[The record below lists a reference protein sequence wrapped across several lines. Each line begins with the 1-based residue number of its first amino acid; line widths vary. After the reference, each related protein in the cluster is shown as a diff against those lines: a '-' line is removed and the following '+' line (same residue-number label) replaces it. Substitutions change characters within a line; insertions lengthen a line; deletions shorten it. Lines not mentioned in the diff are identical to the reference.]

1 MSADSPVSRAP
12 EPRHADAAGC
22 VVQKFGGS
30 SVASAELI
38 QRVARRIA
46 ATREEKGR
54 VVVVVSAMGDST
66 DELLHLAHKVNP
78 DPPLR
83 EMDQLLSTGETIT
96 APLMAMALE
105 GLGVPAISLTG
116 LQAGIRTSSVHR
128 SARIVDIVPQRII
141 DELERGRVVVVVG
154 FQGVDEALDIT
165 TLGRGGTDTTAVALA
180 VELSAERC
188 EIYTDVAGVYTAD
201 PRVEPRARPI
211 PEIAYQEMLE
221 FAAVGAKVM
230 HPRAVEIGETYS
242 MPIVVR
248 STFEDQPGTL
258 ICQHPAME
266 DRQKIRGIAHDSG
279 VAKVIL
285 TRVPDRPG
293 IAAAVFDAIG
303 KAGINVDI
311 IVQNVSHDGFTDL
324 SFTIAEEDLSRSRP
338 VLEEVAREVQA
349 GQVVADTG
357 IATVSVVGTAF
368 LGTPGMFARIFDA
381 LSAQGINV
389 EQITTSQ
396 IHVTVVIARDRVAD
410 AVRALHAEFEL
421 DRD

>member
-1 MSADSPVSRAP
+1 MNDTSRQ
-12 EPRHADAAGC
+12 C
-22 VVQKFGGS
+22 IVQKFGGS

-46 ATREEKGR
+46 ATRAERGR
-54 VVVVVSAMGDST
+54 VVAVVSAMGDST
-66 DELLHLAHKVNP
+66 DELISLAHKVNP
-78 DPPLR
+78 APPSR

-105 GLGVPAISLTG
+105 RLGVPAISLTG

-128 SARIVDIVPQRII
+128 SARIVDIVPQRIV
-141 DELERGRVVVVVG
+141 DELERGRVVVVAG

-201 PRVEPRARPI
+201 PRVEPRARLI

-368 LGTPGMFARIFDA
+368 LGTPGMSARIFGA

-421 DRD
+421 EHD

>member
-1 MSADSPVSRAP
+1 
-12 EPRHADAAGC
+12 
-22 VVQKFGGS
+22 
-30 SVASAELI
+30 
-38 QRVARRIA
+38 VARRIA
-46 ATREEKGR
+46 ATRAERGR
-54 VVVVVSAMGDST
+54 VVAVVSAMGDST
-66 DELLHLAHKVNP
+66 DELISLAHKVNP
-78 DPPLR
+78 APPSR

-105 GLGVPAISLTG
+105 RLGVPAISLTG

-128 SARIVDIVPQRII
+128 SARIVDIVPQRIV
-141 DELERGRVVVVVG
+141 DELERGRVVVVAG

-201 PRVEPRARPI
+201 PRVEPRARLI

>member
-1 MSADSPVSRAP
+1 MI
-12 EPRHADAAGC
+12 AGSESTMTDPSDHC
-22 VVQKFGGS
+22 IVQKFGGS

-46 ATREEKGR
+46 ATRSERGR

-66 DELLHLAHKVNP
+66 DELISLAHKVNSA
-78 DPPLR
+78 PPLR

-105 GLGVPAISLTG
+105 RLGVPAISLTG
-116 LQAGIRTSSVHR
+116 PQAGIRTSNVHR

-141 DELERGRVVVVVG
+141 DELGRGKVVVVAG
-154 FQGVDEALDIT
+154 FQGTTDQFDIT
-165 TLGRGGTDTTAVALA
+165 TLGRGGSDTTAVALA
-180 VELSAERC
+180 VALAADRC
-188 EIYTDVAGVYTAD
+188 EIYTDVTGVYTAD

-211 PEIAYQEMLE
+211 PEIAYSEMLE
-221 FAAVGAKVM
+221 FAAVGAKVL
-230 HPRAVEIGETYS
+230 HPRAVEIGEAYA

-248 STFEDQPGTL
+248 STFEDHPGTL

-293 IAAAVFDAIG
+293 IAAAVFGAIG

-338 VLEEVAREVQA
+338 VLEEVAREIGA
-349 GQVVADTG
+349 EQVAVDTG

-368 LGTPGMFARIFDA
+368 LGTPGMFARIFQA

-421 DRD
+421 ERD

>member
-1 MSADSPVSRAP
+1 MPDTSRQ
-12 EPRHADAAGC
+12 C
-22 VVQKFGGS
+22 IVQKFGGS

-46 ATREEKGR
+46 ATHAERGR
-54 VVVVVSAMGDST
+54 VVAVVSAMGDST
-66 DELLHLAHKVNP
+66 DELISLAHKVNP
-78 DPPLR
+78 APPSR

-96 APLMAMALE
+96 APLLAMALE
-105 GLGVPAISLTG
+105 RLGVAAISLTG

-141 DELERGRVVVVVG
+141 DELERGRVVVVAG

-188 EIYTDVAGVYTAD
+188 EIFTDVAGVYTAD
-201 PRVEPRARPI
+201 PRVEPRARLI

-396 IHVTVVIARDRVAD
+396 IHVTVIIARDRVAD

-421 DRD
+421 EHD

>member
-1 MSADSPVSRAP
+1 
-12 EPRHADAAGC
+12 
-22 VVQKFGGS
+22 
-30 SVASAELI
+30 
-38 QRVARRIA
+38 VARRIA
-46 ATREEKGR
+46 ATRAERGR
-54 VVVVVSAMGDST
+54 VVAVVSAMGDST
-66 DELLHLAHKVNP
+66 DELISLAHKVNP
-78 DPPLR
+78 APSSR

-105 GLGVPAISLTG
+105 RLGVPAISLTG

-128 SARIVDIVPQRII
+128 SARIVDIVPQRMI
-141 DELERGRVVVVVG
+141 DELERGRVVVVAG

-201 PRVEPRARPI
+201 PRVEPRARLI

>member
-1 MSADSPVSRAP
+1 MIAGSEPAMSDTSD
-12 EPRHADAAGC
+12 HC
-22 VVQKFGGS
+22 IVQKFGGS

-46 ATREEKGR
+46 ATRAERGK

-66 DELLHLAHKVNP
+66 DELISLAHKVNSA
-78 DPPLR
+78 PPLR

-105 GLGVPAISLTG
+105 RLGVPAISLTG
-116 LQAGIRTSSVHR
+116 PQAGIRTSNVHR

-141 DELERGRVVVVVG
+141 DELGRGKVVVVAG
-154 FQGVDEALDIT
+154 FQGTTDQFDIT
-165 TLGRGGTDTTAVALA
+165 TLGRGGSDTTAVALA
-180 VELSAERC
+180 VALAADRC
-188 EIYTDVAGVYTAD
+188 EIYTDVTGVYTAD

-211 PEIAYQEMLE
+211 PEIAYSEMLE
-221 FAAVGAKVM
+221 FAAVGAKVL
-230 HPRAVEIGETYS
+230 HPRAVEIGEAYA

-248 STFEDQPGTL
+248 STFEDHPGTL

-293 IAAAVFDAIG
+293 IAAAVFGAIG

-338 VLEEVAREVQA
+338 VLEEVAREVGA
-349 GQVVADTG
+349 EQVAVDTG

-368 LGTPGMFARIFDA
+368 LGTPGMFARIFQA

-396 IHVTVVIARDRVAD
+396 IHVTVIIARDRVAD

-421 DRD
+421 ERD

>member
-1 MSADSPVSRAP
+1 MTDTSR
-12 EPRHADAAGC
+12 RC
-22 VVQKFGGS
+22 IVQKFGGS

-46 ATREEKGR
+46 ATRAEGGR
-54 VVVVVSAMGDST
+54 VVAVVSAMGDST
-66 DELLHLAHKVNP
+66 DELISLAHKVNP
-78 DPPLR
+78 APPSR

-105 GLGVPAISLTG
+105 RLGVPAISLTG

-141 DELERGRVVVVVG
+141 DELERGRVVVVAG

-293 IAAAVFDAIG
+293 IAAAVFGAIG

-338 VLEEVAREVQA
+338 VLEEVARDVQA
-349 GQVVADTG
+349 GQVVTDTG

-396 IHVTVVIARDRVAD
+396 IHVTVIIARDRVAD

>member
-1 MSADSPVSRAP
+1 MNDTSRQ
-12 EPRHADAAGC
+12 C
-22 VVQKFGGS
+22 IVQKFGGS

-46 ATREEKGR
+46 ATRAERGR
-54 VVVVVSAMGDST
+54 VVAVVSAMGDST
-66 DELLHLAHKVNP
+66 DELISLAHKVNP
-78 DPPLR
+78 APPSR

-105 GLGVPAISLTG
+105 RLGVPAISLTG

-128 SARIVDIVPQRII
+128 SARIVDIVPQRIV
-141 DELERGRVVVVVG
+141 DELERGRVVVVAG

-201 PRVEPRARPI
+201 PRVEPRARLI

-396 IHVTVVIARDRVAD
+396 IHVTVIIARDRVAD

-421 DRD
+421 EHD

>member
-1 MSADSPVSRAP
+1 MTAGTDSALTDTSR
-12 EPRHADAAGC
+12 RC
-22 VVQKFGGS
+22 IVQKFGGS

-46 ATREEKGR
+46 ATHAKRGR
-54 VVVVVSAMGDST
+54 VVAVVSAMGDST
-66 DELLHLAHKVNP
+66 DELISLAHKVNP
-78 DPPLR
+78 APPSR

-105 GLGVPAISLTG
+105 RLGVPAISLTG

-128 SARIVDIVPQRII
+128 SARIVDIVPQRMI
-141 DELERGRVVVVVG
+141 DELERGRVVVVAG

-188 EIYTDVAGVYTAD
+188 EIFTDVAGVYTAD
-201 PRVEPRARPI
+201 PRVEPRARLI
-211 PEIAYQEMLE
+211 PEIAYEEMLE

-421 DRD
+421 EHD

>member
-1 MSADSPVSRAP
+1 MNDTSRQ
-12 EPRHADAAGC
+12 C
-22 VVQKFGGS
+22 IVQKLGGS

-46 ATREEKGR
+46 ATRAERGR
-54 VVVVVSAMGDST
+54 VVAVVSAMGDST
-66 DELLHLAHKVNP
+66 DELISLAHKVNP
-78 DPPLR
+78 APPSR

-105 GLGVPAISLTG
+105 RLGVPAISLTG

-128 SARIVDIVPQRII
+128 SARIVDIVPQRIV
-141 DELERGRVVVVVG
+141 DELERGRVVVVAG
-154 FQGVDEALDIT
+154 FQGVDEELDIT
-165 TLGRGGTDTTAVALA
+165 TLGRGGPDTTAVALA

-201 PRVEPRARPI
+201 PRVEPRARLI

-421 DRD
+421 EHD

>member
-1 MSADSPVSRAP
+1 MNDTSRQ
-12 EPRHADAAGC
+12 C
-22 VVQKFGGS
+22 IVQKFGGS

-46 ATREEKGR
+46 ATRAERGR
-54 VVVVVSAMGDST
+54 VVAVVSAMGDST
-66 DELLHLAHKVNP
+66 DELISLAHKVNP
-78 DPPLR
+78 APPSR

-105 GLGVPAISLTG
+105 RLGVPAISLTG

-128 SARIVDIVPQRII
+128 SARIVDIVPQRIV
-141 DELERGRVVVVVG
+141 DELERGRVVVVAG

-201 PRVEPRARPI
+201 PRVEPRARLI

-421 DRD
+421 EHD

>member
-1 MSADSPVSRAP
+1 MPDTSRQ
-12 EPRHADAAGC
+12 C
-22 VVQKFGGS
+22 IVQKFGGS

-46 ATREEKGR
+46 ATHAERGR
-54 VVVVVSAMGDST
+54 VVAVVSAMGDST
-66 DELLHLAHKVNP
+66 DELISLAHKVNP
-78 DPPLR
+78 APPSR

-96 APLMAMALE
+96 APLLAMALE
-105 GLGVPAISLTG
+105 RLGVAAISLTG

-141 DELERGRVVVVVG
+141 DELERGRVVVVAG

-188 EIYTDVAGVYTAD
+188 EIFTDVAGVYTAD
-201 PRVEPRARPI
+201 PRVEPRARLI

-293 IAAAVFDAIG
+293 IAAAVFSAIG

-324 SFTIAEEDLSRSRP
+324 AFTIAEEDLSRSRP

-349 GQVVADTG
+349 GQLVADTG

-368 LGTPGMFARIFDA
+368 LGTPGMSARIFSA

-396 IHVTVVIARDRVAD
+396 IHVTVIIARDRVAD

-421 DRD
+421 ESD

>member
-1 MSADSPVSRAP
+1 MN
-12 EPRHADAAGC
+12 PRC

-38 QRVARRIA
+38 QHVARRIA
-46 ATREEKGR
+46 KTRAQQER

-66 DELLHLAHKVNP
+66 DELIGLAHRVNAA
-78 DPPLR
+78 PPNR

-105 GLGVPAISLTG
+105 GLGVSAISLTG
-116 LQAGIRTSSVHR
+116 MQAGIRTSDIHR

-141 DELERGRVVVVVG
+141 DELDRGRVVVVAG
-154 FQGVDEALDIT
+154 FQGATDSLDIT
-165 TLGRGGTDTTAVALA
+165 TLGRGGSDTTAVALA
-180 VELSAERC
+180 VELKADRC

-201 PRVEPRARPI
+201 PRLEPRARPI
-211 PEIAYQEMLE
+211 PEIAYAEMLE

-230 HPRAVEIGETYS
+230 HPRAVEIGETYA

-248 STFEDQPGTL
+248 STFEDHPGTL

-266 DRQKIRGIAHDSG
+266 DRQKIRGIAHDTG

-293 IAAAVFDAIG
+293 IAAAVFTAIG
-303 KAGINVDI
+303 DAGINVDI
-311 IVQNVSHDGFTDL
+311 IVQNVSHDGLTDL
-324 SFTIAEEDLSRSRP
+324 SFTIAEEDLSRARP
-338 VLEEVAREVQA
+338 VLDEVARRVGAEQM
-349 GQVVADTG
+349 VADTD
-357 IATVSVVGTAF
+357 IASVSVVGTAF
-368 LGTPGMFARIFDA
+368 LGTPGMFARIFRA
-381 LSAQGINV
+381 LSARGINV

-396 IHVTVVIARDRVAD
+396 IHVTVIIARDRVAD

-421 DRD
+421 EQD

>member
-1 MSADSPVSRAP
+1 MNDTSRQ
-12 EPRHADAAGC
+12 C
-22 VVQKFGGS
+22 IVQKFGGS

-46 ATREEKGR
+46 ATRAERGR
-54 VVVVVSAMGDST
+54 VVAVVSAMGDST
-66 DELLHLAHKVNP
+66 DELISLAHKVNP
-78 DPPLR
+78 APPSR

-105 GLGVPAISLTG
+105 RLGVPAISLTG

-141 DELERGRVVVVVG
+141 DELERGRVVVVAG

-201 PRVEPRARPI
+201 PRVEPRARLI

-421 DRD
+421 EHD

>member
-1 MSADSPVSRAP
+1 MNDTSRQ
-12 EPRHADAAGC
+12 C
-22 VVQKFGGS
+22 IVQKFGGS

-46 ATREEKGR
+46 ATRAERGR
-54 VVVVVSAMGDST
+54 VVAVVSAMGDST
-66 DELLHLAHKVNP
+66 DELISLAHKVNP
-78 DPPLR
+78 APPSR

-105 GLGVPAISLTG
+105 RLGVPAISLTG

-128 SARIVDIVPQRII
+128 SARIVDIVPQRMI
-141 DELERGRVVVVVG
+141 DELERGRVVVVAG

-201 PRVEPRARPI
+201 PRVEPRARLI

-421 DRD
+421 EHD

>member
-1 MSADSPVSRAP
+1 MTDTS
-12 EPRHADAAGC
+12 HQC
-22 VVQKFGGS
+22 IVQKFGGS

-46 ATREEKGR
+46 ATHAEGGR
-54 VVVVVSAMGDST
+54 VVAVVSAMGDST
-66 DELLHLAHKVNP
+66 DELISLAHKVNP
-78 DPPLR
+78 APPSR

-105 GLGVPAISLTG
+105 RLGVPAISLTG

-141 DELERGRVVVVVG
+141 DELERGRVVVVAG
-154 FQGVDEALDIT
+154 FQGVDDALDIT

-201 PRVEPRARPI
+201 PRVEPRARLI

-293 IAAAVFDAIG
+293 IAAAVFGAIG

-324 SFTIAEEDLSRSRP
+324 SFTIAEEDLARSRP
-338 VLEEVAREVQA
+338 VLDEVARDVQA
-349 GQVVADTG
+349 GQVVTDTG

-396 IHVTVVIARDRVAD
+396 IHVTVIIARDRVAD

>member
-1 MSADSPVSRAP
+1 MPDTSRQ
-12 EPRHADAAGC
+12 C
-22 VVQKFGGS
+22 IVQKFGGS

-46 ATREEKGR
+46 ATHAERGR
-54 VVVVVSAMGDST
+54 VVAVVSAMGDST
-66 DELLHLAHKVNP
+66 DELISLAHKVNP
-78 DPPLR
+78 APPSR

-96 APLMAMALE
+96 APLLAMALE
-105 GLGVPAISLTG
+105 RLGVAAISLTG

-141 DELERGRVVVVVG
+141 DELERGRVVVVAG

-188 EIYTDVAGVYTAD
+188 EIFTDVAGVYTAD
-201 PRVEPRARPI
+201 PRVEPRARLI

-293 IAAAVFDAIG
+293 IASAVFSAIG

-324 SFTIAEEDLSRSRP
+324 AFTIAEEDLSRSRP

-349 GQVVADTG
+349 GQLVADTG

-368 LGTPGMFARIFDA
+368 LGTPGMSARIFGA

-396 IHVTVVIARDRVAD
+396 IHVTVIIARDRVAD

-421 DRD
+421 EHD

>member
-1 MSADSPVSRAP
+1 MNAGSESAMTDTS
-12 EPRHADAAGC
+12 HQC
-22 VVQKFGGS
+22 IVQKFGGS

-46 ATREEKGR
+46 ATRAEGVR
-54 VVVVVSAMGDST
+54 VVAVVSAMGDST
-66 DELLHLAHKVNP
+66 DELISLAHKVNP
-78 DPPLR
+78 APPSR

-105 GLGVPAISLTG
+105 RLGVPAISLTG

-141 DELERGRVVVVVG
+141 DELARGKVVVVAG

-201 PRVEPRARPI
+201 PRVEPRARLI

-293 IAAAVFDAIG
+293 IAAAVFGAIG
-303 KAGINVDI
+303 RAGINVDI

-338 VLEEVAREVQA
+338 VLDEVARDVQA
-349 GQVVADTG
+349 EQVVADTG

-396 IHVTVVIARDRVAD
+396 IHVTVIIARDRVAD

-421 DRD
+421 EHD

>member
-1 MSADSPVSRAP
+1 MTSP
-12 EPRHADAAGC
+12 C

-46 ATREEKGR
+46 ATRAEHAR
-54 VVVVVSAMGDST
+54 VVAVVSAMGDST
-66 DELLHLAHKVNP
+66 DELISLAHKVNP
-78 DPPLR
+78 VPPSR
-83 EMDQLLSTGETIT
+83 EMDQLLSVGETIT
-96 APLMAMALE
+96 APLLAMALE
-105 GLGVPAISLTG
+105 RLGVPAISLTG
-116 LQAGIRTSSVHR
+116 LQAGIRTSDVHR

-141 DELERGRVVVVVG
+141 DELERGRVVVVAG
-154 FQGVDEALDIT
+154 FQGVNEALDIT

-188 EIYTDVAGVYTAD
+188 EIFTDVAGVYTAD
-201 PRVEPRARPI
+201 PRIEPRARPI
-211 PEIAYQEMLE
+211 PEIAYAEMLE

-279 VAKVIL
+279 VAKIIL
-285 TRVPDRPG
+285 TRMPDRPG
-293 IAAAVFDAIG
+293 VAAAVFGPIG
-303 KAGINVDI
+303 RAGINVDI

-324 SFTIAEEDLSRSRP
+324 AFTIAEEDLPRSRP
-338 VLEEVAREVQA
+338 VLEEVARTVKAE
-349 GQVVADTG
+349 QVVADTS

-368 LGTPGMFARIFDA
+368 LGTPGMFARIFQA

-421 DRD
+421 ESD

>member
-1 MSADSPVSRAP
+1 MI
-12 EPRHADAAGC
+12 AGSESTMTDPFDHC
-22 VVQKFGGS
+22 IVQKFGGS

-46 ATREEKGR
+46 ATRAERGK

-66 DELLHLAHKVNP
+66 DELISLAHKVNSA
-78 DPPLR
+78 PPLR

-105 GLGVPAISLTG
+105 RLGVPAISLTG
-116 LQAGIRTSSVHR
+116 PQAGIRTSNVHR

-141 DELERGRVVVVVG
+141 DELGRGKVVVVAG
-154 FQGVDEALDIT
+154 FQGTTDQFDIT
-165 TLGRGGTDTTAVALA
+165 TLGRGGSDTTAVALA
-180 VELSAERC
+180 VALAADRC
-188 EIYTDVAGVYTAD
+188 EIYTDVTGVYTAD

-211 PEIAYQEMLE
+211 PEIAYSEMLE
-221 FAAVGAKVM
+221 FAAVGAKVL
-230 HPRAVEIGETYS
+230 HPRAVEIGEAYA

-248 STFEDQPGTL
+248 STFEDHPGTL

-293 IAAAVFDAIG
+293 IAAAVFGAIG

-338 VLEEVAREVQA
+338 VLEEVAREIGA
-349 GQVVADTG
+349 EQVAVDTG

-368 LGTPGMFARIFDA
+368 LGTPGMFARIFQA

-421 DRD
+421 ERD

>member
-1 MSADSPVSRAP
+1 MS
-12 EPRHADAAGC
+12 RHC
-22 VVQKFGGS
+22 VVQKYGGS

-38 QRVARRIA
+38 SRVAKRIA
-46 ATREEKGR
+46 ATRRERDR

-66 DELLHLAHKVNP
+66 DELLALAQKVNP
-78 DPPLR
+78 AAPSR
-83 EMDQLLSTGETIT
+83 EMDQLLATGETTT

-105 GLGVPAISLTG
+105 RLGVRAISLTG
-116 LQAGIRTSSVHR
+116 LQAGIRTSSTHR

-141 DELERGRVVVVVG
+141 DELEAGRVVVVAG
-154 FQGVDEALDIT
+154 FQGATEDLDIT
-165 TLGRGGTDTTAVALA
+165 TLGRGGSDTTAVALA
-180 VELSAERC
+180 VELEAERC

-211 PEIAYQEMLE
+211 PEIAYAEMLE

-230 HPRAVEIGETYS
+230 HPRAVEIGETYE

-248 STFEDQPGTL
+248 STFGDGPGTL
-258 ICQHPAME
+258 ICKHPAME

-293 IAAAVFDAIG
+293 IAATVFGAIG
-303 KAGINVDI
+303 AAGINVDI
-311 IVQNVSHDGFTDL
+311 IVQNVSHDGLTDL
-324 SFTIAEEDLSRSRP
+324 SFTIAEEDLARARP
-338 VLEEVAREVQA
+338 VLDEVARKVGATEI
-349 GQVVADTG
+349 VADTA

-368 LGTPGMFARIFDA
+368 LGTPGMFARIFRA
-381 LSAQGINV
+381 LSARQINV

-396 IHVTVVIARDRVAD
+396 IHVTVVIARDRVAE
-410 AVRALHAEFEL
+410 AVQALHAEFEL
-421 DRD
+421 EQD

>member
-1 MSADSPVSRAP
+1 MTAGTDSALTDTSR
-12 EPRHADAAGC
+12 RC
-22 VVQKFGGS
+22 IVQKFGGS

-46 ATREEKGR
+46 ATHAKRGR
-54 VVVVVSAMGDST
+54 VVAVVSAMGDST
-66 DELLHLAHKVNP
+66 DELISLAHKVNP
-78 DPPLR
+78 APPSR

-105 GLGVPAISLTG
+105 RLGVPAISLTG

-141 DELERGRVVVVVG
+141 DELERGRVVVVAG

-188 EIYTDVAGVYTAD
+188 QIYTDVAGVYTPD
-201 PRVEPRARPI
+201 PRVEPRARLI
-211 PEIAYQEMLE
+211 PELAYEEMLE

-230 HPRAVEIGETYS
+230 HPRALEIGETYS

-293 IAAAVFDAIG
+293 IAAAVFGAIG

-349 GQVVADTG
+349 EQVVADTG

-396 IHVTVVIARDRVAD
+396 IHVTVIIARDRVAD

-421 DRD
+421 EHD

>member
-1 MSADSPVSRAP
+1 MNDTSRQ
-12 EPRHADAAGC
+12 C
-22 VVQKFGGS
+22 IVQKFGGS

-46 ATREEKGR
+46 ATRAERGR
-54 VVVVVSAMGDST
+54 VVAVVSAMGDST
-66 DELLHLAHKVNP
+66 DELISLAHKVNP
-78 DPPLR
+78 APSSR

-105 GLGVPAISLTG
+105 RLGVPAISLTG

-128 SARIVDIVPQRII
+128 SARIVDIVPQRMI
-141 DELERGRVVVVVG
+141 DELERGRVVVVAG

-201 PRVEPRARPI
+201 PRVEPRARLI

-349 GQVVADTG
+349 GQLVADTG

>member
-1 MSADSPVSRAP
+1 MNDTSRQ
-12 EPRHADAAGC
+12 C
-22 VVQKFGGS
+22 IVQKFGGS

-46 ATREEKGR
+46 ATRAERGR
-54 VVVVVSAMGDST
+54 VVAVVSAMGDST
-66 DELLHLAHKVNP
+66 DELISLAHKVNP
-78 DPPLR
+78 APPSR

-105 GLGVPAISLTG
+105 RLGVPAISLTG

-128 SARIVDIVPQRII
+128 SARIVDIVPQRIV
-141 DELERGRVVVVVG
+141 DELERGRVVVVAG

-201 PRVEPRARPI
+201 PRVEPRARLI

>member
-1 MSADSPVSRAP
+1 MNDTSRQ
-12 EPRHADAAGC
+12 C
-22 VVQKFGGS
+22 IVQKFGGS

-46 ATREEKGR
+46 ATRAERGR
-54 VVVVVSAMGDST
+54 VVAVVSAMGDST
-66 DELLHLAHKVNP
+66 DELISLAHKVNP
-78 DPPLR
+78 APPSR

-105 GLGVPAISLTG
+105 RLGVPAISLTG

-128 SARIVDIVPQRII
+128 SARIVDIVPQRIV
-141 DELERGRVVVVVG
+141 DELERGRVVVVAG

-201 PRVEPRARPI
+201 PRVEPRARLI

-368 LGTPGMFARIFDA
+368 LGTPGMFARIFQA

>member
-1 MSADSPVSRAP
+1 MN
-12 EPRHADAAGC
+12 PRC

-38 QRVARRIA
+38 QHVAKRIA
-46 ATREEKGR
+46 KTRAQQER

-66 DELLHLAHKVNP
+66 DELIGLAHRVNAA
-78 DPPLR
+78 PPNR

-105 GLGVPAISLTG
+105 GLGVSAISLTG
-116 LQAGIRTSSVHR
+116 MQAGIRTSDIHR

-141 DELERGRVVVVVG
+141 DELDRGRVVVVAG
-154 FQGVDEALDIT
+154 FQGATDSLDIT
-165 TLGRGGTDTTAVALA
+165 TLGRGGSDTTAVALA
-180 VELSAERC
+180 VELKADRC

-201 PRVEPRARPI
+201 PRLEPRARPI
-211 PEIAYQEMLE
+211 PEIAYAEMLE

-230 HPRAVEIGETYS
+230 HPRAVEIGETYE

-248 STFEDQPGTL
+248 SSFEDHPGTL

-266 DRQKIRGIAHDSG
+266 DRQKIRGIAHDTG

-293 IAAAVFDAIG
+293 IAAAVFTAIG
-303 KAGINVDI
+303 DAGINVDI
-311 IVQNVSHDGFTDL
+311 IVQNVSHDGLTDL
-324 SFTIAEEDLSRSRP
+324 AFTIAEEDLSRARP
-338 VLEEVAREVQA
+338 VLDEVARRVGAEQM
-349 GQVVADTG
+349 VADTD
-357 IATVSVVGTAF
+357 IASVSVVGTAF
-368 LGTPGMFARIFDA
+368 LGTPGMFARIFRA
-381 LSAQGINV
+381 LSARGINV

-396 IHVTVVIARDRVAD
+396 IHVTVIIARDRVAD
-410 AVRALHAEFEL
+410 AVQALHAEFEL
-421 DRD
+421 EQD

>member
-1 MSADSPVSRAP
+1 MIAGSTPVTNPSAR
-12 EPRHADAAGC
+12 C
-22 VVQKFGGS
+22 IVQKFGGS
-30 SVASAELI
+30 SVASADLI

-46 ATREEKGR
+46 ATRAEHAQ
-54 VVVVVSAMGDST
+54 VVAVVSAMGDST
-66 DELLHLAHKVNP
+66 DELISLAHKVNP
-78 DPPLR
+78 APPSR
-83 EMDQLLSTGETIT
+83 EVDQLLSTGETIT

-105 GLGVPAISLTG
+105 RLGVPAISLTG

-141 DELERGRVVVVVG
+141 DELERGRVVVVAG
-154 FQGVDEALDIT
+154 FQGVDELLDIT

-211 PEIAYQEMLE
+211 PEIAYPEMLE

-293 IAAAVFDAIG
+293 IAATVFGAIG
-303 KAGINVDI
+303 AAGINVDI

-338 VLEEVAREVQA
+338 VLEEVARSVGAE
-349 GQVVADTG
+349 QVVADAG
-357 IATVSVVGTAF
+357 VATVSVVGTAF
-368 LGTPGMFARIFDA
+368 LGTPGMFARIFQA

-396 IHVTVVIARDRVAD
+396 IHVTVIIARDRVAD

-421 DRD
+421 EHD

>member
-1 MSADSPVSRAP
+1 MNDTSRQ
-12 EPRHADAAGC
+12 C
-22 VVQKFGGS
+22 IVQKFGGS

-46 ATREEKGR
+46 ATRAERGR
-54 VVVVVSAMGDST
+54 VVAVVSAMGDST
-66 DELLHLAHKVNP
+66 DELISLAHKVNP
-78 DPPLR
+78 APSSR

-105 GLGVPAISLTG
+105 RLGVPAISLTG

-128 SARIVDIVPQRII
+128 SARIVDIVPQRIV
-141 DELERGRVVVVVG
+141 DELERGRVVVVAG

-201 PRVEPRARPI
+201 PRVEPRARLI

>member
-1 MSADSPVSRAP
+1 MNDTSRQ
-12 EPRHADAAGC
+12 C
-22 VVQKFGGS
+22 IVQKFGGS

-46 ATREEKGR
+46 ATRAERGR
-54 VVVVVSAMGDST
+54 VVAVVSAMGDST
-66 DELLHLAHKVNP
+66 DELISLAHKVNP
-78 DPPLR
+78 APPSR

-105 GLGVPAISLTG
+105 RLGVPAISLTG

-128 SARIVDIVPQRII
+128 SARIVDIVPQRIV
-141 DELERGRVVVVVG
+141 DELERGRVVVVAG

-201 PRVEPRARPI
+201 PRVEPRARRI
-211 PEIAYQEMLE
+211 PEIAYEEMLE
-221 FAAVGAKVM
+221 FAAGGAKVM

-421 DRD
+421 EHD

>member
-1 MSADSPVSRAP
+1 MTDTS
-12 EPRHADAAGC
+12 HQC
-22 VVQKFGGS
+22 IVQKFGGS
-30 SVASAELI
+30 SVASTELI

-46 ATREEKGR
+46 ATRAERGR
-54 VVVVVSAMGDST
+54 VVAVVSAMGDST
-66 DELLHLAHKVNP
+66 DELISLAHKVNP
-78 DPPLR
+78 APPSR

-105 GLGVPAISLTG
+105 RLGVPAISLTG

-141 DELERGRVVVVVG
+141 DELERGRVVVVAG
-154 FQGVDEALDIT
+154 FQGVDDALDIT

-201 PRVEPRARPI
+201 PRVEPRARLI

-230 HPRAVEIGETYS
+230 HPRAIEIGETYS

-293 IAAAVFDAIG
+293 IAAAVFGAIG

-338 VLEEVAREVQA
+338 VLDEVARYVQA
-349 GQVVADTG
+349 GQVVTDTG

-396 IHVTVVIARDRVAD
+396 IHVTVIIARDRVAD

>member
-1 MSADSPVSRAP
+1 MS
-12 EPRHADAAGC
+12 PRC
-22 VVQKFGGS
+22 VVQKYGGS

-38 QRVARRIA
+38 QRVAKRVA
-46 ATREEKGR
+46 ATRRERDR

-66 DELLHLAHKVNP
+66 DELIGLAHRVNP
-78 DPPLR
+78 APPNR
-83 EMDQLLSTGETIT
+83 EMDMLLSTGETIT

-116 LQAGIRTSSVHR
+116 MQAGIRTSDSHR
-128 SARIVDIVPQRII
+128 SARIVDVVPQRII
-141 DELERGRVVVVVG
+141 DELDRGRVVVVAG
-154 FQGVDEALDIT
+154 FQGATEGLDIT
-165 TLGRGGTDTTAVALA
+165 TLGRGGSDTTAVALA
-180 VELSAERC
+180 VELQAERC

-211 PEIAYQEMLE
+211 PEIAYAEMLE

-248 STFEDQPGTL
+248 STFDDHPGTL
-258 ICQHPAME
+258 ICEHPHME
-266 DRQKIRGIAHDSG
+266 DGPKIRGIAHDTG

-293 IAAAVFDAIG
+293 IAAAVFTSIG
-303 KAGINVDI
+303 DAGINVDI

-324 SFTIAEEDLSRSRP
+324 SFTVAQEDLPRARP
-338 VLEEVAREVQA
+338 VLEEVARAVGAERVE
-349 GQVVADTG
+349 ADTH

-368 LGTPGMFARIFDA
+368 LGTPGMFARIFRA

-396 IHVTVVIARDRVAD
+396 IHVTVVIARDRVGD

-421 DRD
+421 ERD

>member
-1 MSADSPVSRAP
+1 MPDTSRQ
-12 EPRHADAAGC
+12 C
-22 VVQKFGGS
+22 IVQKFGGS

-46 ATREEKGR
+46 ATHAERGR
-54 VVVVVSAMGDST
+54 VVAVVSAMGDST
-66 DELLHLAHKVNP
+66 DELISLAHKVNP
-78 DPPLR
+78 APPSR

-96 APLMAMALE
+96 APLLAMALE
-105 GLGVPAISLTG
+105 RLGVAAISLTG

-141 DELERGRVVVVVG
+141 DELERGRVVVVAG

-188 EIYTDVAGVYTAD
+188 EIFTDVAGVYTAD
-201 PRVEPRARPI
+201 PRVEPRARLI

-293 IAAAVFDAIG
+293 IAAAVFSAIG

-349 GQVVADTG
+349 GQLVADTG

-368 LGTPGMFARIFDA
+368 LGTPGMSARIFGA

-396 IHVTVVIARDRVAD
+396 IHVTVIIARDRVAD

-421 DRD
+421 EHD